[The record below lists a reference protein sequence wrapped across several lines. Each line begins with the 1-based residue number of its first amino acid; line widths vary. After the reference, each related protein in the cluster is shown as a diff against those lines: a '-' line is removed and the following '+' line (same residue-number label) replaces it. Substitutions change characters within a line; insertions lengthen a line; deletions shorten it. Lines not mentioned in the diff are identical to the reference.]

1 MSESEKRQNLAKI
14 QQNVSACWAQDIDIK
29 RYQGKVGIRA
39 AFRDRIPM
47 AGAVPDFAKQKR
59 QYANLYNQLRRRETI
74 EKAACYPNL
83 FLIAGLGSRGLTT
96 APLLGE
102 LLASQICGEP
112 QPLSEDILQALSTNR
127 TWIRQLAKGRAVA

>member
-1 MSESEKRQNLAKI
+1 MQTYIISC
-14 QQNVSACWAQDIDIK
+14 V
-29 RYQGKVGIRA
+29 V
-39 AFRDRIPM
+39 
-47 AGAVPDFAKQKR
+47 
-59 QYANLYNQLRRRETI
+59 ETI

-127 TWIRQLAKGRAVA
+127 TWIRQLVKGRAVA